1 MKTVIAVLI
10 MALCIYGCAQ
20 TKWCHPTKG
29 PADFERDKWECVYGR
44 GGNPDALMMNTF
56 EMKR

>member
-1 MKTVIAVLI
+1 MKTIALI
-10 MALCIYGCAQ
+10 FMAMLITGCGGR
-20 TKWCHPTKG
+20 WCHPTKG